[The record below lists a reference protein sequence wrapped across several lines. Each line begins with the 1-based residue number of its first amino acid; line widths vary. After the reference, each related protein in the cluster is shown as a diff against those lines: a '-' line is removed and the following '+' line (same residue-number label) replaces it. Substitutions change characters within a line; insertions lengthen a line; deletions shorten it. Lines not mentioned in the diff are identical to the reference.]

1 MASGLLYGKHLVQPY
16 FWVIFGT
23 SILNNSYNRLK
34 DVFEQI
40 FSIAAIEN
48 IYFAIKIKKN
58 MKLFY
63 FIWKYL
69 VHFDIFKLTSA
80 LGWFV

>member
-23 SILNNSYNRLK
+23 YILNNSYNRLK

-40 FSIAAIEN
+40 ISIAAIEN
-48 IYFAIKIKKN
+48 RYFAIKINK
-58 MKLFY
+58 
-63 FIWKYL
+63 
-69 VHFDIFKLTSA
+69 
-80 LGWFV
+80 